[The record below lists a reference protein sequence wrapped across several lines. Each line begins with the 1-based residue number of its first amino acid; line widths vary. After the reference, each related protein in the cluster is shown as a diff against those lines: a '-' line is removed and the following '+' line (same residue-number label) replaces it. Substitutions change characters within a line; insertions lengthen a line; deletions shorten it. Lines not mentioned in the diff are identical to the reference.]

1 MLSYKQWKSLNESV
15 LPSFTLG
22 VSGPQNI
29 GLQLQN
35 GFDLEEGR
43 HAKKKKKDSE
53 EPEVEVEVKEK
64 EEKSKKD
71 DKKCGMKCGK
81 KCPKC
86 SKMFSDEEDYEDEEE
101 DKDEDEGEEED
112 KDEDKGEEDKDEDEG
127 EEDEG
132 EEDEGEEDEGEDED
146 EESSM
151 KMKMSKKK
159 MLKGSQHKL
168 DVDGDG
174 KITKKDFEILRKKK
188 KIKEQAENMDNWW
201 NSVNNMIG
209 PLPGTKFN
217 DGLFT
222 PVDTENLAQA
232 VREEPGPGEVGYA
245 PSARLGGA
253 LGSPSI
259 DEVSGRVTSKKE
271 IKPGP
276 KWHKDGE
283 ESRRSYGTG
292 HYSDIDK
299 ELDEKEAEEKRDKE
313 NEEEVEQG
321 SGMRFHIKKKSKKN

>member
-112 KDEDKGEEDKDEDEG
+112 KDEDK
-127 EEDEG
+127 G

-253 LGSPSI
+253 LGGPSI

-299 ELDEKEAEEKRDKE
+299 EIDEKEAEEKRDKE
-313 NEEEVEQG
+313 NEEEGEQG